1 MATRAIL
8 FDQISL
14 QTILY
19 IALGVVTF
27 AMLRNRLTHNAHWVI
42 PSGFIDLTLNKLMLV
57 CWIIYEGILTVY
69 DDFMNQSS
77 R

>member
-1 MATRAIL
+1 MATRAFL

-27 AMLRNRLTHNAHWVI
+27 AMLRNRLTHNAH
-42 PSGFIDLTLNKLMLV
+42 
-57 CWIIYEGILTVY
+57 
-69 DDFMNQSS
+69 
-77 R
+77 